1 MASEV
6 LSYSETL
13 FALAILVALAVFIV
27 EMALNK
33 RPDAH
38 MEFLLNLA
46 GELPKSDNP

>member
-13 FALAILVALAVFIV
+13 FALAILVAVVVFIV
-27 EMALNK
+27 KMTLSK
-33 RPDAH
+33 RPDPH
-38 MEFLLNLA
+38 MEFLLNRA